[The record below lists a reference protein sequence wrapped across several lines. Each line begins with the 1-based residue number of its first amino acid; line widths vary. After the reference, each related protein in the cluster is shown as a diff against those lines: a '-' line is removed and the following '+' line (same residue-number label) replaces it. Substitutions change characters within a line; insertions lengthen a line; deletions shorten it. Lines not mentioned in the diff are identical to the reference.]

1 MTGFGP
7 LRVFWQSFS
16 AAAIV
21 MPIAVAL
28 SAAVIGSAGADDGQA
43 PAGAGAVQQA
53 PVPAPGTFPAQPP
66 PANQPGF
73 LHQLEAWWHDGF
85 ADFNTKMKNAKDQFD
100 NYNRQQDKAAKDASA
115 ATEQILKDA
124 AQATKDATTAVVKLP
139 VTRVFEFHDRCQVAG
154 NGAPDCQT
162 TATASCRAKGFESG
176 QPLDVSTSQE
186 CPARVVLSGRPP
198 VEGECKDV
206 TVVLRAVCR

>member
-1 MTGFGP
+1 MTGSGISR
-7 LRVFWQSFS
+7 LFW

-21 MPIAVAL
+21 APIAVAI
-28 SAAVIGSAGADDGQA
+28 SAATIGTARADDGQA
-43 PAGAGAVQQA
+43 PASEGAVQQA
-53 PVPAPGTFPAQPP
+53 PASAPGTFPAQPP
-66 PANQPGF
+66 PATKPGF
-73 LHQLEAWWHDGF
+73 LHQLEVWWNDGF
-85 ADFNTKMKNAKDQFD
+85 GDFNAKMKSAKEQID
-100 NYNRQQDKAAKDASA
+100 NYNKQQDKATKETTA
-115 ATEQILKDA
+115 ATQQALKDA
-124 AQATKDATTAVVKLP
+124 AQATKDAATAVVKLP

-162 TATASCRAKGFESG
+162 TATNACRAKGFDSG

-186 CPARVVLSGRPP
+186 CPARVMLSGRPP